1 MKRLLFVF
9 CFITVSLFNGLVGA
23 QDVAQLIK
31 QKPFAIN
38 GTLGL
43 GVGTYNANGIP
54 ARQRAFS
61 YLFNGAPTIS
71 IYGVSFPFSVVVS
84 DQQRGFTQPFNQYG
98 ISPTYKWLTLHAGWQ
113 SIQWS
118 QYTLAGYNFLGGG
131 VELNPGKLRF
141 GFIYGRFN
149 KAIEEDPLLITAFSQ
164 TPAYRR
170 TGFSTKLG
178 WGTERNHVDF
188 TLLKAKD
195 QVGSLKNTPNS
206 INLSPSENLVLGIAS
221 KFTFFKHIIFDVDA
235 SGSLY
240 TRNLLADTVKNLK
253 LEKVDFIRDLITL
266 NASTQ
271 LLTAGH
277 TSLGYQGKNY
287 NVLVKYKR
295 IDPDFKSM
303 GAYYFENDVQ
313 NYTIE
318 GGVKLLKG
326 LMQVN
331 GTFGVQNDNLL
342 NDKAYQSNRKIGS
355 VNANYNKPKF
365 GIDVRYSNYG
375 ITQDRGL
382 NPIVDTLRVAKTNHN
397 LNSMIRYS
405 ITDSLVSHNF
415 VVVGNIQSLVDLNT
429 FTSAQSL
436 SNSKTGNFSY
446 QLAFP
451 KTGLNFSASVN
462 YTVADIYLGHTVFFG
477 PSIGAGKDFFGGK
490 LGLNAALSY
499 QQQKNNNI
507 DAGNILNGSLNSSF
521 RISKK
526 NAANLSLNYLKSNS
540 KDITLPS
547 FNEIYSNLTLSH
559 SF

>member
-1 MKRLLFVF
+1 MSSLCV
-9 CFITVSLFNGLVGA
+9 ITKA
-23 QDVAQLIK
+23 QDVEQLIK

-43 GVGTYNANGIP
+43 GFGTYNSSGIP
-54 ARQRAFS
+54 ARQRAFT

-71 IYGVSFPFSVVVS
+71 LYGISFPFSVVVS

-98 ISPTYKWLTLHAGWQ
+98 ISPTYKWITLHAGWQ
-113 SIQWS
+113 SLQWS

-149 KAIEEDPLLITAFSQ
+149 KAIEEDPLLITSFSQ

-178 WGTERNHVDF
+178 WGTERNHVDI
-188 TLLKAKD
+188 TMLKAKD
-195 QVGSLKNTPNS
+195 QVGSLKNTPS
-206 INLSPSENLVLGIAS
+206 SFNLTPSENLVLGISS
-221 KFTFFKHIIFDVDA
+221 KFSFLKHFVFDVDA

-253 LEKVDFIRDLITL
+253 LEKVDFIKDLITL

-331 GTFGVQNDNLL
+331 GTFGLQNDNLL

-355 VNANYNKPKF
+355 INANYNKPNY

-382 NPIVDTLRVAKTNHN
+382 NPVVDTLRVAKTNHN
-397 LNSMIRYS
+397 VNAMLRYS
-405 ITDSLVSHNF
+405 IADTVISHSF
-415 VVVGNIQSLVDLNT
+415 VLVGNIQSLVDLNT

-436 SNSKTGNFSY
+436 SNSKTANFSY
-446 QLAFP
+446 QLGFP
-451 KTGLNFSASVN
+451 STRLNFSVSVN

-477 PSIGAGKDFFGGK
+477 PSIGAGKDFFDGK

-499 QQQKNNNI
+499 QQQKNNKI
-507 DAGNILNGSLNSSF
+507 DAGSILNGSLNGSF
-521 RISKK
+521 KITKK

>member
-1 MKRLLFVF
+1 MKRLLFII
-9 CFITVSLFNGLVGA
+9 CLLSLCVIANA
-23 QDVAQLIK
+23 QDVEQLIK

-43 GVGTYNANGIP
+43 GFGTYNSSGIP
-54 ARQRAFS
+54 ARQRAFT
-61 YLFNGAPTIS
+61 YLFNGAPTVS
-71 IYGVSFPFSVVVS
+71 VYGVSFPFSVVVS

-98 ISPTYKWLTLHAGWQ
+98 ISPTYKWVTVHAGWQ
-113 SIQWS
+113 SLQWS
-118 QYTLAGYNFLGGG
+118 NYTLAGYNFLGGG

-149 KAIEEDPLLITAFSQ
+149 KAIEEDPLLITSFSQ
-164 TPAYRR
+164 TPAYKR
-170 TGFSTKLG
+170 TGYSTKLG

-188 TLLKAKD
+188 TMVKAKD
-195 QVGSLKNTPNS
+195 QVGSLKNAPS
-206 INLSPSENLVLGIAS
+206 SFNLTPSENLVLGIAS
-221 KFTFFKHIIFDVDA
+221 KFTFFKNFVFDVDA

-253 LEKVDFIRDLITL
+253 LEKLEFIKDLITL

-271 LLTAGH
+271 ALTAGH

-313 NYTIE
+313 NYTLE

-331 GTFGVQNDNLL
+331 GTFGLQNDNLL
-342 NDKAYQSNRKIGS
+342 KDKAYQSNRKIGS
-355 VNANYNKPKF
+355 INANYNKPNY
-365 GIDVRYSNYG
+365 GVDIRYSNYG

-397 LNSMIRYS
+397 VNAMLRYS
-405 ITDSLVSHNF
+405 LSDSLVSHSF
-415 VVVGNIQSLVDLNT
+415 VVVGNIQSLQDLNP

-436 SNSKTGNFSY
+436 SNSKTANFSY
-446 QLAFP
+446 QLGFP
-451 KTGLNFSASVN
+451 KTGLNFSASLN

-477 PSIGAGKDFFGGK
+477 PSIAAGKEFFDGK

-499 QQQKNNNI
+499 QQQKNNKI
-507 DAGNILNGSLNSSF
+507 DAGSILNGNLNGSF
-521 RISKK
+521 RITKR

>member
-1 MKRLLFVF
+1 MKSLLIFFLLIVAN
-9 CFITVSLFNGLVGA
+9 CAYLAA
-23 QDVAQLIK
+23 QDVEQLLK
-31 QKPFAIN
+31 QKPFTIN

-43 GVGTYNANGIP
+43 GMGTYNSSGIP

-61 YLFNGAPTIS
+61 YLFNGAPTVTL
-71 IYGVSFPFSVVVS
+71 YGVAFPFSVVVS

-98 ISPTYKWLTLHAGWQ
+98 ISPNYKWITLHAGWQ

-118 QYTLAGYNFLGGG
+118 PYTLAGYNFLGGG

-141 GFIYGRFN
+141 GLIYGRFN
-149 KAIEEDPLLITAFSQ
+149 KAIEEDPLQASAFSQ

-170 TGFSTKLG
+170 TGFSAKLG
-178 WGTERNHVDF
+178 WGTERNHLDIIV
-188 TLLKAKD
+188 LKGKD
-195 QVGSLKNTPNS
+195 QVGSLKNQPS
-206 INLSPSENLVLGIAS
+206 SFNLTPSENLVLGFS
-221 KFTFFKHIIFDVDA
+221 GKFSFLKHFVFDIDA

-253 LEKVDFIRDLITL
+253 LEKVDFIKDIITL

-277 TSLGYQGKNY
+277 TSLGYEGKNY

-313 NYTIE
+313 NYTLE

-326 LMQVN
+326 QMQLN
-331 GTFGVQNDNLL
+331 GTFGLQNDNLL
-342 NDKAYQSNRKIGS
+342 HDKSYQSNRKIGS
-355 VNANYNKPKF
+355 INASYNKTNY
-365 GIDVRYSNYG
+365 GVDLRYSNYG

-382 NPIVDTLRVAKTNHN
+382 NPVVDTLRVAKNNHN
-397 LNSMIRYS
+397 LNAMLRYS
-405 ITDSLVSHNF
+405 IGDTLVSHSF
-415 VVVGNIQSLVDLNT
+415 VLVGNIQALVDLNK
-429 FTSAQSL
+429 FTSVQSQ
-436 SNSKTGNFSY
+436 SNSKSANLSY
-446 QLAFP
+446 QLGFL
-451 KTGLNFSASVN
+451 KQGLNFNAGIN

-477 PSIGAGKDFFGGK
+477 PSLGASKDFLEGK
-490 LGLNAALSY
+490 MQLTAALSY
-499 QQQKNNNI
+499 QQQKNNQK

-521 RISKK
+521 RFTKR

-540 KDITLPS
+540 RDISLPS
-547 FNEIYSNLTLSH
+547 FNEIYSNLSLTH

>member
-1 MKRLLFVF
+1 MKRLLISF
-9 CFITVSLFNGLVGA
+9 CISVLFLSNTKA
-23 QDVAQLIK
+23 QDVEQLIK

-43 GVGTYNANGIP
+43 GIGTYNSSGIP
-54 ARQRAFS
+54 ARQRAFT

-71 IYGVSFPFSVVVS
+71 IYGISFPFTVVVS

-98 ISPTYKWLTLHAGWQ
+98 ISPTYKWITLHAGWQ
-113 SIQWS
+113 SLQWS

-149 KAIEEDPLLITAFSQ
+149 KAIEEDPLLITSFSQ

-178 WGTERNHVDF
+178 WGTERNHVDI
-188 TLLKAKD
+188 TMLKAKD
-195 QVGSLKNTPNS
+195 QIGSLKNTPS
-206 INLSPSENLVLGIAS
+206 SFNLTPSENLVLGVAS
-221 KFTFFKHIIFDVDA
+221 KFSFLKHFVFDIDA

-253 LEKVDFIRDLITL
+253 LEKVDFIKDLITL

-295 IDPDFKSM
+295 IDPDYKSM

-318 GGVKLLKG
+318 GGIKLLKG

-331 GTFGVQNDNLL
+331 GTFGLQNDNLL

-355 VNANYNKPKF
+355 INANYNKPNY

-382 NPIVDTLRVAKTNHN
+382 NPVVDTLRVAKTNHN
-397 LNSMIRYS
+397 LNAMLRYN
-405 ITDSLVSHNF
+405 ITDSLITHSF
-415 VVVGNIQSLVDLNT
+415 VLVGNIQSLVDLNT
-429 FTSAQSL
+429 FTAAQSL
-436 SNSKTGNFSY
+436 SNSKTANFSY
-446 QLAFP
+446 QLGFP
-451 KTGLNFSASVN
+451 STGLNFSASVN

-477 PSIGAGKDFFGGK
+477 PSIGASKDFFKGK

-499 QQQKNNNI
+499 QQQKNNKV
-507 DAGNILNGSLNSSF
+507 DAGNILNGSLNGSF
-521 RISKK
+521 RITKK

>member
-1 MKRLLFVF
+1 MKRLLFLICLSSLCV
-9 CFITVSLFNGLVGA
+9 ITKA
-23 QDVAQLIK
+23 QDVEQLIK

-43 GVGTYNANGIP
+43 GFGTYNSSGIP
-54 ARQRAFS
+54 ARQRAFT

-71 IYGVSFPFSVVVS
+71 LYGISFPFSVVVS

-98 ISPTYKWLTLHAGWQ
+98 ISPTYKWITLHAGWQ
-113 SIQWS
+113 SLQWS

-149 KAIEEDPLLITAFSQ
+149 KAIEEDPLLITSFSQ

-178 WGTERNHVDF
+178 WGTERNHVDI
-188 TLLKAKD
+188 TMLKAKD
-195 QVGSLKNTPNS
+195 QVGSLKNTPS
-206 INLSPSENLVLGIAS
+206 SFNLTPSENLVLGISS
-221 KFTFFKHIIFDVDA
+221 KFSFLKHFVFDVDA

-253 LEKVDFIRDLITL
+253 LEKVDFIKDLITL

-331 GTFGVQNDNLL
+331 GTFGLQNDNLL

-355 VNANYNKPKF
+355 INANYNKPNY

-382 NPIVDTLRVAKTNHN
+382 NPVVDTLRVAKTNHN
-397 LNSMIRYS
+397 VNAMLRYS
-405 ITDSLVSHNF
+405 IADTVISHSF
-415 VVVGNIQSLVDLNT
+415 VLVGNIQSLVDLNT

-436 SNSKTGNFSY
+436 SNSKTANFSY
-446 QLAFP
+446 QLGFP
-451 KTGLNFSASVN
+451 STRLNFSVSVN

-477 PSIGAGKDFFGGK
+477 PSIGAGKDFFDGK

-499 QQQKNNNI
+499 QQQKNNKI
-507 DAGNILNGSLNSSF
+507 DAGSILNGSLNGSF
-521 RISKK
+521 KITKK

>member
-1 MKRLLFVF
+1 MKRISLLFVLLHSV
-9 CFITVSLFNGLVGA
+9 CFVALS
-23 QDVAQLIK
+23 QDIEQMIK

-38 GTLGL
+38 GTVGLGL
-43 GVGTYNANGIP
+43 GTYNSSGIP

-61 YLFNGAPTIS
+61 YLLNGAPTVS

-98 ISPTYKWLTLHAGWQ
+98 ISPTYKWITIHAGWQ
-113 SIQWS
+113 NIQWS
-118 QYTLAGYNFLGGG
+118 PYTLAGYNFLGGG

-149 KAIEEDPLLITAFSQ
+149 KAIEEDSLRITAFSQ
-164 TPAYRR
+164 TPAYKR

-178 WGTERNHVDF
+178 WGTERNHFDVIV
-188 TLLKAKD
+188 LKAKD
-195 QVGSLKNTPNS
+195 QVGSLKNQPS
-206 INLSPSENLVLGIAS
+206 SFNLTPSENLVLGISS
-221 KFTFFKHIIFDVDA
+221 KFSFFKHFIFDIDA

-253 LEKVDFIRDLITL
+253 LEKVDFIKNLITL

-271 LLTAGH
+271 LLTAGQ

-303 GAYYFENDVQ
+303 GAYYSENDVQ
-313 NYTIE
+313 NYTLE

-326 LMQVN
+326 QMQLN
-331 GTFGVQNDNLL
+331 GSFGLQNDNLL

-355 VNANYNKPKF
+355 ISANYNKPNY
-365 GIDVRYSNYG
+365 GIDVRYTNYG

-382 NPIVDTLRVAKTNHN
+382 NPIVDTIRVAKTNHN
-397 LNSMIRYS
+397 INAMLRYS
-405 ITDSLVSHNF
+405 IADSLISHSF
-415 VVVGNIQSLVDLNT
+415 ILVGNLQSLQDLNR
-429 FTSAQSL
+429 FTAAQSL

-446 QLAFP
+446 QLGFP
-451 KTGLNFSASVN
+451 KTGLNFNASIN

-477 PSIGAGKDFFGGK
+477 PSVGASKDFFEGR
-490 LGLNAALSY
+490 LGLNVALSF
-499 QQQKNNNI
+499 QQQKNNKIN
-507 DAGNILNGSLNSSF
+507 AGNILNGSLNSSF
-521 RISKK
+521 RITKK